1 MSFPATSWWKLRRG
15 RAGQP
20 LRPPCYLISAVDGG
34 GLLRRDATVHSLIQS
49 LTHSQLSL
57 STHEPIWHWERKR
70 FSLFN
75 PHYSWGADSIWR
87 VSEPCS
93 VHLLLPPAATYLPF
107 SSTLWLQLFFFI
119 LFFLRAKRK
128 RVIVFLDEW
137 MVGQMDERMDGHNL
151 IDRQHDITAPPESQ
165 GSVLALT
172 VRDVRGKPMEEEK
185 QEVMCNSLY
194 SYSVKTQTTTEGK

>member
-1 MSFPATSWWKLRRG
+1 MTGVRALQCTSPPPSCSHLSSFQL
-15 RAGQP
+15 
-20 LRPPCYLISAVDGG
+20 YLVI
-34 GLLRRDATVHSLIQS
+34 TVI
-49 LTHSQLSL
+49 
-57 STHEPIWHWERKR
+57 I
-70 FSLFN
+70 
-75 PHYSWGADSIWR
+75 
-87 VSEPCS
+87 
-93 VHLLLPPAATYLPF
+93 
-107 SSTLWLQLFFFI
+107 FFI

-194 SYSVKTQTTTEGK
+194 SYSVKTQTTTEGKQIPSALYNIIKLVWVIFVSHRLY